1 MRKCNLVGTKSFEEV
16 IEKIKTY
23 SKNCPM
29 PWIYGRGW
37 DQNDWE
43 EKNFPNRKILD
54 SLFPNTPVFL
64 KRIDGHAALVN
75 QKVLDLAKINSQT
88 KINGGDIEIKNN
100 RCTGILVD
108 NAMDLVEKI
117 IPHISD
123 SLFRIYLRKA
133 DSICTSQGLT
143 MVHDCGISERTA
155 NILDEEQKKGN
166 VKLDLFALL
175 NDDSTYYESWI
186 KRGVYK
192 TDKLIIGGF
201 KVYTDGALGSRGA
214 CLLQPYSDKKNHF
227 GFLLNS
233 LNHFNYLAEKLSKTN
248 LQMCTHAI
256 GDSANRVIMDVY
268 SKVLKPSSDKRW
280 RIEHCQVVHTN
291 DLEKFRKYKIIPSVQ
306 PTHATSDMYWAEERL
321 GKERI
326 KNAYAYKDL
335 LKASGILALGTD
347 FPVEEI
353 CPLKTFYASAVRK
366 DVKGFPEK
374 GFQIENSL
382 SRIETLKGM
391 TIWGARAS
399 FTEKET
405 GSLEKNKKAN
415 FIILDK
421 NLLEC
426 PEEEILNAKILETFI
441 DGKKVF

>member
-1 MRKCNLVGTKSFEEV
+1 M
-16 IEKIKTY
+16 
-23 SKNCPM
+23 
-29 PWIYGRGW
+29 
-37 DQNDWE
+37 
-43 EKNFPNRKILD
+43 
-54 SLFPNTPVFL
+54 
-64 KRIDGHAALVN
+64 
-75 QKVLDLAKINSQT
+75 
-88 KINGGDIEIKNN
+88 
-100 RCTGILVD
+100 
-108 NAMDLVEKI
+108 
-117 IPHISD
+117 
-123 SLFRIYLRKA
+123 
-133 DSICTSQGLT
+133 
-143 MVHDCGISERTA
+143 
-155 NILDEEQKKGN
+155 
-166 VKLDLFALL
+166 
-175 NDDSTYYESWI
+175 
-186 KRGVYK
+186 
-192 TDKLIIGGF
+192 
-201 KVYTDGALGSRGA
+201 YTDGALGSRGA

-405 GSLEKNKKAN
+405 GSLEKNKKAK
-415 FIILDK
+415 ILLFW
-421 NLLEC
+421 NLLKNSYDLAIGLRSESIC
-426 PEEEILNAKILETFI
+426 SSPPRPRVCLRNNRWRYNL
-441 DGKKVF
+441 G